1 MAYSDEYLRQLDKK
15 AAGRDAVPVETV
27 KDLFRGFVSELPEV
41 LCRDIFSLFFDG
53 DEPDVKVP
61 AVRAERLS
69 LVIDL
74 LEGDYPEDDPSLT
87 DAELNYISE
96 GINDF
101 ALELPDELIMNVMKT
116 AVARGLMG

>member
-1 MAYSDEYLRQLDKK
+1 MAYSDEYLRQLDKR
-15 AAGRDAVPVETV
+15 AAGREDIPVETI
-27 KDLFRGFVSELPEV
+27 KDLFRGFVSDLPDV
-41 LCRDIFSLFFDG
+41 LCWDIFNLFFESS
-53 DEPDVKVP
+53 EPGVKVP
-61 AVRAERLS
+61 TVRAERLY

>member
-61 AVRAERLS
+61 AVKAERLS